1 VDNNLNIQPPGAPIK
16 KILVVDDNVIIVQ
29 TLSLK
34 LKGAGYQVF
43 TAMEGSEAVSA
54 ARKEHPDLILMDLN
68 FPPDL
73 GPVPWDG
80 YRLMEWLHRLDSAKM
95 IPIIV
100 ITGSEDPETRK
111 RATDAGAVA
120 FFQKPIEHDKLLKV
134 IRATLSEGTEGVV

>member
-1 VDNNLNIQPPGAPIK
+1 MNIQPLGLPTK

-34 LKGAGYQVF
+34 LKGAGYQVI
-43 TAMEGSEAVSA
+43 TAMEGSEAVAA

-80 YRLMEWLHRLDSAKM
+80 FRLMEWLHRLDSAKT

-100 ITGSEDPETRK
+100 ITGCDDPDTRK
-111 RATDAGAVA
+111 RCTDSGAVA
-120 FFQKPIEHDKLLKV
+120 FFHKPIEHENLLKV
-134 IRATLSEGTEGVV
+134 IRATLGEIPQV